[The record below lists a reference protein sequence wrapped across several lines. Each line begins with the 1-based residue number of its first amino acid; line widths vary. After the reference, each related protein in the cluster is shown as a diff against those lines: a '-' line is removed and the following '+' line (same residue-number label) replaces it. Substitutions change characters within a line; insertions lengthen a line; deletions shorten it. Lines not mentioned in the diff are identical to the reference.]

1 MRWYVVT
8 ALAVVGVLGAG
19 ALRETGPPSA
29 QAALA
34 LPTRIA
40 PRRDGRGDEA
50 VLHLA
55 LSARL
60 QGEHSAAF
68 ELARKARLEISPR
81 EESGWGS
88 HAAPASRSAVPEPPL
103 AALGA
108 CAALLA
114 CAARPRACRRRS
126 R

>member
-1 MRWYVVT
+1 MRWCVVT
-8 ALAVVGVLGAG
+8 ALAVVGALGAG

-29 QAALA
+29 QAAFP

-40 PRRDGRGDEA
+40 LPRDVRGDEA

-60 QGEHSAAF
+60 PGEHRAAF
-68 ELARKARLEISPR
+68 ELARKPRLEISPR
-81 EESGWGS
+81 EESGWGT
-88 HAAPASRSAVPEPPL
+88 HAAPAPRRAVPEPPL

-114 CAARPRACRRRS
+114 CAARPRACRQRS